1 MLFYFA
7 CEAAGAPGA
16 PGARHSLRPLWA
28 KVQIKTR
35 AHAARTRSCVW
46 NLSSSCCE
54 WSEAM
59 DGCASVGSKLDCFA
73 TLAMTGPL
81 DREWSEAMDG
91 SAWVGSKLD
100 CFAALAMTG
109 PRAISDSGSAPER
122 FSDRLLTSARGVG
135 L

>member
-7 CEAAGAPGA
+7 CEAAGA

-91 SAWVGSKLD
+91 SATRFEAGLLRYARND
-100 CFAALAMTG
+100 GAA
-109 PRAISDSGSAPER
+109 
-122 FSDRLLTSARGVG
+122 
-135 L
+135 